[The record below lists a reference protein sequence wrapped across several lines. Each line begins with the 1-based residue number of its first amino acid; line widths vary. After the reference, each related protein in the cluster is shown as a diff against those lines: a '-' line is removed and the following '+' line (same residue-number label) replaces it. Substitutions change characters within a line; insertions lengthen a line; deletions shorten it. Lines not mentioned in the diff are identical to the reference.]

1 MTFIAYLVAGLSIAA
16 SPAQAGAAR
25 SQLAPASIERSVA
38 AQAETKDPDRQAKAQ
53 NHFDP
58 SHKES
63 TEYREGRKP
72 RAQGKQKAQAKRRAV
87 AKQKTQTDGQ
97 PK

>member
-1 MTFIAYLVAGLSIAA
+1 MSFIAYLVAGLSIAA
-16 SPAQAGAAR
+16 SPAHADGTRFQI
-25 SQLAPASIERSVA
+25 APASVERSVA

-53 NHFDP
+53 SHFDP

-72 RAQGKQKAQAKRRAV
+72 RAQGKKAQGKRRAA
-87 AKQKTQTDGQ
+87 AKQKTQTAGE